1 MVERY
6 FERII
11 KMENI
16 ILAKRLKMLREKHG
30 YLQKFVADK
39 LGIRSNTLSGY
50 ETGTRSPDP
59 EMLVKLAELY
69 NVTTDY
75 LLGITDIPF
84 VDNEQNRKNAIIEK
98 IKTEFSDAD
107 LMFKDLSDMSAD
119 QLEEVY
125 EFIKFKKSQG
135 EKQ

>member
-1 MVERY
+1 
-6 FERII
+6 
-11 KMENI
+11 
-16 ILAKRLKMLREKHG
+16 RLKMLREKHG